1 MKSAFSKFQN
11 EIDNLLQELN
21 LLGDINI
28 QSLDD
33 LRSGIILSKFVSNPY
48 KPDITF
54 TIPCQSKDK
63 FKDQWKIL
71 LRYLELAFPGN
82 PNEYFAEEI
91 VEDLGILSVV
101 SKLVVK
107 YVKKFKNIS
116 SSALKKIK
124 NSQFFVNYEDIPNQS
139 VVLTHETISEEEK
152 STINKWL
159 QDLKIIPPGVFTHEF
174 VYRVRNGTSLFE
186 LLRKLDNS
194 FRNIVDFNFMPESIN
209 DCIKNI
215 NKIFRLLRS
224 NQNMNQRYL
233 YASAY
238 VYDGNREVIYGLI
251 YDIKLCFT
259 NQPLCETCKGK
270 SSHCKLTSSPSKTF
284 SIPRKSISI
293 HMKNNIIEWISS
305 LNLLHLLYTS
315 DDIKSNTIKNSIL
328 LCKVIEKIFHI
339 NIGYIKSPRTEHHCL
354 SNMNSVLNFLTK
366 KAAYR
371 DSLPKNIQKATED
384 LGWEILWEIMNT
396 CYEYKN
402 DIEMSSFKK
411 SEVKILRWLKHI
423 DLIDS
428 DIVSIFEL
436 VPFCQNGVLLCRLAI
451 ALTGNN
457 DFKYIEFPILENDF
471 AINIQKVTKL
481 FSLDDRMNQR
491 FIYKEA
497 EILRGDVTIIMGLL
511 EDMYEYGKNIIK
523 EKRISEY
530 YLMKNEDKGRKLEMI
545 EKNSEGQDMMCGVDM
560 KSYAEYARNIEK
572 IHDVE
577 VWIKDFE
584 VKVGELGGNV
594 LNEFKDGVL
603 ICNIVE
609 KALGVKI
616 SDVNCEPKTNAEALG
631 NIRKALNV
639 LYGKFDF
646 PLEFKYCDDL
656 LIQGEGNTVRSLLV
670 EIYKHCFGDSKHDIE
685 EVDIY

>member
-11 EIDNLLQELN
+11 EIDNLLQEVN
-21 LLGDINI
+21 ILGDINI

-33 LRSGIILSKFVSNPY
+33 LRSGIILSKLIANPY
-48 KPDITF
+48 KPDIIF

-63 FKDQWKIL
+63 FKDQWKLL
-71 LRYLELAFPGN
+71 LRYLELAFPSI

-91 VEDLGILSVV
+91 VEDLGVLSVV
-101 SKLVVK
+101 SKRIVK
-107 YVKKFKNIS
+107 YIKKFKKIS
-116 SSALKKIK
+116 SNALKNPK
-124 NSQFFVNYEDIPNQS
+124 NRIFFVNYEEIPNQS
-139 VVLTHETISEEEK
+139 VVLMHTSINEDEK
-152 STINKWL
+152 LIINKWL

-174 VYRVRNGTSLFE
+174 VYRIRNGTSLFE
-186 LLRKLDNS
+186 MLRKLDNS
-194 FRNIVDFNFMPESIN
+194 FRNILDFNFMPESMS

-215 NKIFRLLRS
+215 NKIFRLLRA
-224 NQNMNQRYL
+224 NKNMNQRYL

-238 VYDGNREVIYGLI
+238 VYDGNREVIYGLV

-259 NQPLCETCKGK
+259 NQPLCETCKK
-270 SSHCKLTSSPSKTF
+270 KPSHCKSLNFPSKTP
-284 SIPRKSISI
+284 SISYKPISI

-315 DDIKSNTIKNSIL
+315 DDIKTNTIKNSTL
-328 LCKVIEKIFHI
+328 LCKVIEKIFHVS
-339 NIGYIKSPRTEHHCL
+339 IGYIKSPRTENHCL

-366 KAAYR
+366 KAVYR
-371 DSLPKNIQKATED
+371 DSLPKNIQTATED
-384 LGWEILWEIMNT
+384 LAWEILWEIMNT

-402 DIEMSSFKK
+402 DIEMSAFKK
-411 SEVKILRWLKHI
+411 SEVKIIRWLKHI

-451 ALTGNN
+451 LLTGNH
-457 DFKYIEFPILENDF
+457 DFKYIEFPVKDKDF
-471 AINIQKVTKL
+471 TINVHKVIKL

-497 EILRGDVTIIMGLL
+497 EILRGDVTVIMGLL
-511 EDMYEYGKNIIK
+511 EDMHEYGKVIIK

-530 YLMKNEDKGRKLEMI
+530 YLMKVEDKGRKSEMI
-545 EKNSEGQDMMCGVDM
+545 EKNDEGEGLRYGNDI
-560 KSYAEYARNIEK
+560 KSYAEYARNIDK

-577 VWIKDFE
+577 VWVKDLE
-584 VKVGELGGNV
+584 VKIDGLGSEI
-594 LNEFKDGVL
+594 LNEFKGGVL
-603 ICNIVE
+603 ICEILE
-609 KALGVKI
+609 KALDVKI
-616 SDVNCEPKTNAEALG
+616 SDVNYDPKTNAEALG
-631 NIRKALNV
+631 NVRKALDV

-656 LIQGEGNTVRSLLV
+656 IVQGDGNTVRSLLV
-670 EIYKHCFGDSKHDIE
+670 EIYKHCFGDSKHEIE
-685 EVDIY
+685 EVDLY